1 MLRETA
7 NVFQMESEVHQ
18 LNPSWCFV
26 DSIGLIAP
34 VRSTLAVPGAPAS
47 STQQARPSK
56 LDPAMLTSG
65 MLDGDSAG
73 GSNLGPTD
81 KECSKCRMRCVE
93 DRNRLATRL

>member
-34 VRSTLAVPGAPAS
+34 VRSTLAVPEAPAS

-56 LDPAMLTSG
+56 LDPASSTQQARPSHAHVWYARRGL
-65 MLDGDSAG
+65 G
-73 GSNLGPTD
+73 G
-81 KECSKCRMRCVE
+81 RF
-93 DRNRLATRL
+93 